1 MIMHFVAIVVTTGCI
16 ITVVACLRTCTTD
29 LEAQPVRVFARLVA
43 YHRSHHFG
51 LTAVLYVVKNFF

>member
-51 LTAVLYVVKNFF
+51 LTAVL